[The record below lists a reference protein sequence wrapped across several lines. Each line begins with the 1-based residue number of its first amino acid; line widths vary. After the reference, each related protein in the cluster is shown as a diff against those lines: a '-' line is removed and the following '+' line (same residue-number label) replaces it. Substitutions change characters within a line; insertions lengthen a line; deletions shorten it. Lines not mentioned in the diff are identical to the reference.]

1 MENRP
6 ETGTGYNV
14 AVPFVTGDFNIRDF
28 KAEDFDTLWLL
39 DQECFGPG
47 IAYSREEL
55 KTYIRQRGAF
65 TLIATKT
72 ATDIATK
79 PATKTAADAGSGS
92 IAGFIVTHAMVTK
105 QGSAGHIITID
116 VVTEA
121 RRSGVGSLLLRA
133 AEDRLRKAGSGAVG
147 LETAVDNLSA
157 LSFYKKHGYNVIG
170 TRPRYYAN
178 GLDAL
183 VLTKQLSG
191 LS

>member
-72 ATDIATK
+72 ATK
-79 PATKTAADAGSGS
+79 PAANAGSGS